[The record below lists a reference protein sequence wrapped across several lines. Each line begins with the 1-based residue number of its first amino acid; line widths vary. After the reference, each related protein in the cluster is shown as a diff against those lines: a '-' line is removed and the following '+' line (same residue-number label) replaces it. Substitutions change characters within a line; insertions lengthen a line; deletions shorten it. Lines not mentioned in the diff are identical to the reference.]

1 MMTGFIEGEDRIQAT
16 LFPEQL
22 DGYVGEDNPVRVIDV
37 FVDEMYLANLGFK
50 TIPAEVGRP
59 AYHPSDMLKIFI
71 YGYLNRVQSSRRLER
86 EAGRNVEL
94 MWLLKRLAPNF
105 KTIADFRKNNTKAI
119 ISVCREFVVLCRKLN
134 LFSESFVAIDG
145 SKFKAVN
152 SRDRNYTQGKLK
164 KRLKQIDASIAEY
177 LKQIATIDHRNGPT
191 SKPNTEQLK
200 EKIERLKEKIK
211 CLNKIGEAL
220 DTAPDKQVSLTDPDA
235 RSMMTRNTKSMV
247 GYNVQSAV
255 DVKNHLI
262 VAHEV
267 TNIGNDRRQL
277 SNMGKQAKAAMKI
290 DMLKVIADK
299 GYYKGEEILACE
311 ETNITAFVPKCLT
324 SGNKAKG
331 LFDKSDF
338 IYNAKE
344 DVYEC
349 PVGEKAPYRFSHQEK
364 GRIIKRYWSSAC
376 SNCSLKSQC
385 TTGKYRRISR
395 WEHEDVLDAMEK
407 RLQSEPNIMN
417 VRKSTVEH
425 PFGTIKSWMGH
436 THFQMRTL
444 EKVSTEMSLH
454 VLSYN
459 LKRAIKIVGAK
470 PLMMAMR
477 A

>member
-1 MMTGFIEGEDRIQAT
+1 MNAILKD
-16 LFPEQL
+16 L
-22 DGYVGEDNPVRVIDV
+22 DD
-37 FVDEMYLANLGFK
+37 
-50 TIPAEVGRP
+50 
-59 AYHPSDMLKIFI
+59 
-71 YGYLNRVQSSRRLER
+71 Q
-86 EAGRNVEL
+86 
-94 MWLLKRLAPNF
+94 
-105 KTIADFRKNNTKAI
+105 
-119 ISVCREFVVLCRKLN
+119 
-134 LFSESFVAIDG
+134 FSES
-145 SKFKAVN
+145 
-152 SRDRNYTQGKLK
+152 
-164 KRLKQIDASIAEY
+164 
-177 LKQIATIDHRNGPT
+177 
-191 SKPNTEQLK
+191 
-200 EKIERLKEKIK
+200 
-211 CLNKIGEAL
+211 LNKGLIQ
-220 DTAPDKQVSLTDPDA
+220 T
-235 RSMMTRNTKSMV
+235 
-247 GYNVQSAV
+247 NVQSAV

-349 PVGEKAPYRFSHQEK
+349 PAGEKAPYRFSHQEK

-407 RLQSEPNIMN
+407 HLQSEPDIMN